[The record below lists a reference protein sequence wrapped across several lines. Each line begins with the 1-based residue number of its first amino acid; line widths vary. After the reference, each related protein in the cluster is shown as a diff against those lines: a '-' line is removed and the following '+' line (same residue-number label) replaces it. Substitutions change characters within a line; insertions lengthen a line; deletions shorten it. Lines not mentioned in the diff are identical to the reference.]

1 MDVESIML
9 SKVRQKRI
17 NTVSFHFFVES
28 KKYNKLVNI
37 TKKKQTQRYR
47 KQTSGYHGE
56 KGRSKIGVG
65 PYYYKISSTD
75 ML

>member
-37 TKKKQTQRYR
+37 TKKKQTHRYR
-47 KQTSGYHGE
+47 GQISGHQWVE
-56 KGRSKIGVG
+56 ERGRGK
-65 PYYYKISSTD
+65 
-75 ML
+75 ME

>member
-37 TKKKQTQRYR
+37 TKKKQTHRYNE
-47 KQTSGYHGE
+47 QTSGYHGKRE
-56 KGRSKIGVG
+56 ERRSNIWMRIKRHKLCI
-65 PYYYKISSTD
+65 K
-75 ML
+75 